1 EFCDGLLNHG
11 LRRPVHI
18 QLVVLDAV
26 DVESVETWASSANRT
41 SGAEDTTLLRRCSR
55 SENCQFLYV
64 AAQSIEGQVGNDFA
78 AKRGLQFRRL
88 GIDEIGAGFH
98 LDHGR
103 YRSQFHND
111 LCVSDLIRRN
121 GYALLDCLFETVLFD
136 RDGVR
141 ANKNVW
147 KDIRS
152 RAG

>member
-1 EFCDGLLNHG
+1 MPVIAAGFRYGVKDSAGGMTVFGAELVGEQREFCDGLLNHG

-64 AAQSIEGQVGNDFA
+64 ASQSIEGQVGYDFA

-88 GIDEIGAGFH
+88 GID
-98 LDHGR
+98 
-103 YRSQFHND
+103 
-111 LCVSDLIRRN
+111 
-121 GYALLDCLFETVLFD
+121 
-136 RDGVR
+136 
-141 ANKNVW
+141 
-147 KDIRS
+147 
-152 RAG
+152 